1 MAFAGK
7 IASIETYGT
16 GMIVV
21 GDMGNINVEIENQGS
36 DRFKVMAMY
45 AYNGATLPETGWEA
59 YRIVQLERGITV
71 YPGESSMNTYIY
83 TMCDP
88 GIEQGRWCTAYLHVR
103 CEVFP
108 EGGASYEAWL
118 PARAIARPV
127 LDMRYLPKVES
138 FSAART
144 PSEDSAQVAV
154 NVRCSLADGADAAYS
169 GLTLTL
175 KWRESGETAFA
186 QSTSL
191 SVASALAA
199 GGASLTLTQAF
210 PQTKAYEFEA
220 VFTDGYMSDYART
233 LLGKSFVNMHLA
245 GSGYG
250 VAVGRYSAGT
260 QDAPLFE
267 CDYPARFYAGIEGYM
282 AYATTE
288 KDTGMRWID
297 GKAIYC
303 RVFTGTTLTDGGMT
317 LVGNISGMDALIR
330 GDGYGKMA
338 TGGFVPVNF
347 AYYNNMQQ
355 MLTFNIANDGG
366 VYMYKGTAWT
376 CVEYALAVFYT
387 KA

>member
-21 GDMGNINVEIENQGS
+21 GDTGNINVEIENQGS

-144 PSEDSAQVAV
+144 PPEDSAQVAV
-154 NVRCSLADGADAAYS
+154 NVRCSLADGADAALRSLIAAGPVADVTVEEPSMESILERIYTS
-169 GLTLTL
+169 HGGDAKCASTAPS
-175 KWRESGETAFA
+175 REST
-186 QSTSL
+186 
-191 SVASALAA
+191 
-199 GGASLTLTQAF
+199 
-210 PQTKAYEFEA
+210 
-220 VFTDGYMSDYART
+220 
-233 LLGKSFVNMHLA
+233 
-245 GSGYG
+245 
-250 VAVGRYSAGT
+250 
-260 QDAPLFE
+260 
-267 CDYPARFYAGIEGYM
+267 
-282 AYATTE
+282 
-288 KDTGMRWID
+288 
-297 GKAIYC
+297 
-303 RVFTGTTLTDGGMT
+303 
-317 LVGNISGMDALIR
+317 
-330 GDGYGKMA
+330 
-338 TGGFVPVNF
+338 
-347 AYYNNMQQ
+347 
-355 MLTFNIANDGG
+355 
-366 VYMYKGTAWT
+366 
-376 CVEYALAVFYT
+376 
-387 KA
+387 